1 MAVSGPKRMLRSL
14 LLRLPVAGIF
24 FGIMTQPRD
33 AFGPFVLDRAAGL
46 VRRDGEAIGLGQR
59 GIALLEALLSADG
72 QAVSKDD
79 LLARAWPGLI
89 VEEAN
94 LTVQIATLRKAL
106 GKAPNGLE
114 WIATVPRIGYRL
126 PHTHSPEPPPR
137 AVRPTMAVLPFGN
150 LSSDG
155 AYQYFADGMVE
166 DIIVAL
172 SRFRTFAVVARNS
185 SFAYKDRNAPIREIA
200 VSLGVRYILQGSV
213 RRHGDRLRVAV
224 QLVDADTDTHLWV
237 DRFDGDMSSLFDFQD
252 RITDA
257 VVGLVEPEVR
267 KAEIERA
274 RRKHPDSLDAY
285 DLYLRALPHFR
296 GATTAV
302 RAEAIRLL
310 EQAVQLD
317 PGFATGLAHA
327 AWAYERNETFGSG
340 LSEAERQRCLQLAE
354 TAFETGYDDPQ
365 VVAICALVFTNVGHD
380 RQRSLAMLRDARNA
394 NPNNPTVLSLF
405 AFLNVMAGDI
415 ETGRETFLR
424 AMHIAPGALE
434 NYEIMVGVGI
444 AHLFKGE
451 FERAVEWASRSL
463 AVNNEWLG
471 SYWTLAAAY
480 AHLGR
485 VEQAQATIAKLR
497 AKAPLMRLH
506 DLERHRPRYAERYE
520 IMIDGVRKA
529 GLPD

>member
-1 MAVSGPKRMLRSL
+1 MAQQRN
-14 LLRLPVAGIF
+14 
-24 FGIMTQPRD
+24 

-46 VRRDGEAIGLGQR
+46 VRRDGEEIGLGQR
-59 GIALLEALLSADG
+59 GLALLDALLSADG

-79 LLARAWPGLI
+79 LLARAWPGQT

-94 LTVQIATLRKAL
+94 LTVQIAALRKAL
-106 GKAPNGLE
+106 GKAPSGLE

-126 PHTHSPEPPPR
+126 PHAHSSETAPR
-137 AVRPTMAVLPFGN
+137 AVRPTIAVLPFES
-150 LSSDG
+150 LSGD
-155 AYQYFADGMVE
+155 AEYQYFAEGMVE

-185 SFAYKDRNAPIREIA
+185 SFVYRDRNAPIRDIA
-200 VSLGVRYILQGSV
+200 NALGVRYILQGSV

-224 QLVDADTDTHLWV
+224 QLIDADTDTHIWV
-237 DRFDGDMSSLFDFQD
+237 DRFDGDISSLFDFQD
-252 RITDA
+252 RITEA
-257 VVGLVEPEVR
+257 VVGLVEPEIR

-296 GATTAV
+296 GTTATV
-302 RAEAIRLL
+302 RAEAVRLL
-310 EQAVQLD
+310 EQAAHLD

-327 AWAYERNETFGSG
+327 AWAYERHETFGSG
-340 LSEAERQRCLQLAE
+340 LGDTERQRCLQLAE
-354 TAFETGYDDPQ
+354 TALEIGYDDPQ

-380 RQRSLAMLRDARNA
+380 HQRGLAMLRDARDA

-415 ETGRETFLR
+415 DIGRDTFLR
-424 AMHIAPGALE
+424 TLHIAPGALE
-434 NYEIMVGVGI
+434 NYEILVGVGI

-451 FERAVEWASRSL
+451 FEQAVDWASRSL

-471 SYWTLAAAY
+471 AYWTLAAAY

-497 AKAPLMRLH
+497 TKAPLMRVH

-520 IMIDGVRKA
+520 IMIGGVRKA

>member
-1 MAVSGPKRMLRSL
+1 M
-14 LLRLPVAGIF
+14 
-24 FGIMTQPRD
+24 
-33 AFGPFVLDRAAGL
+33 
-46 VRRDGEAIGLGQR
+46 RRDGEAIGLGRR
-59 GIALLEALLSADG
+59 GIALLDALLSADG

-94 LTVQIATLRKAL
+94 LTVQIAALRKAL

-126 PHTHSPEPPPR
+126 PHILSSEIPLR
-137 AVRPTMAVLPFGN
+137 AMRPTIAVLPFEN

-155 AYQYFADGMVE
+155 EYQYFADGTVE

-185 SFAYKDRNAPIREIA
+185 SFAYKDRNTPIRDIA
-200 VSLGVRYILQGSV
+200 NALGVRYILQGSV
-213 RRHGDRLRVAV
+213 RRHGDRLRVTV
-224 QLVDADTDTHLWV
+224 QLVDADADTHLWV
-237 DRFDGDMSSLFDFQD
+237 DRFDGELSDIFDFQD

-285 DLYLRALPHFR
+285 DLYLRALPYFR
-296 GATTAV
+296 GTTTTV
-302 RAEAIRLL
+302 RAEAVRLL
-310 EQAVQLD
+310 ERAVQLD
-317 PGFATGLAHA
+317 PGFATGLAYA
-327 AWAYERNETFGSG
+327 AWAYERYETFGSG
-340 LSEAERQRCLQLAE
+340 LSETERQRCLQLAE
-354 TAFETGYDDPQ
+354 TALETGYDDPQ

-415 ETGRETFLR
+415 ETGRDTFLR
-424 AMHIAPGALE
+424 ALQIAPGALE

-444 AHLFKGE
+444 ADLFKGE
-451 FERAVEWASRSL
+451 FEQAVEWALRSL
-463 AVNNEWLG
+463 VVNNEWLG
-471 SYWTLAAAY
+471 AYWTLAAAY

-485 VEQAQATIAKLR
+485 VEQAQTTIAKLR
-497 AKAPLMRLH
+497 AKAPLMRVH

>member
-1 MAVSGPKRMLRSL
+1 MAPL
-14 LLRLPVAGIF
+14 
-24 FGIMTQPRD
+24 RD
-33 AFGPFVLDRAAGL
+33 AFGPFVFDRAAGL
-46 VRRDGEAIGLGQR
+46 LRRDGEPVALGQR
-59 GIALLEALLSADG
+59 GVALLDALLSADG
-72 QAVSKDD
+72 QPVTKDD

-94 LTVQIATLRKAL
+94 LSVQIAALRKAL

-126 PHTHSPEPPPR
+126 PLAPAPDPSPRP
-137 AVRPTMAVLPFGN
+137 VRPSIAVLPFEN
-150 LSSDG
+150 LSSD
-155 AYQYFADGMVE
+155 ADYQYFAEGIVE

-172 SRFRTFAVVARNS
+172 SRFKTFAVVARNS
-185 SFAYKDRNAPIREIA
+185 SFAYRDRSTSISDIA
-200 VSLGVRYILQGSV
+200 QALGVRYILQGSV

-224 QLVDADTDTHLWV
+224 QLVDSDDDAHLWV
-237 DRFDGDMSSLFDFQD
+237 ERFDGDMASLFDFQD

-274 RRKHPDSLDAY
+274 RRKPPDSLDAY

-296 GATTAV
+296 GTSAAV
-302 RAEAIRLL
+302 RDEAIDLL
-310 EQAVQLD
+310 EQAVRLD
-317 PGFATGLAHA
+317 PEFATGLAHA
-327 AWAYERNETFGSG
+327 AWAYERQETFGSG
-340 LSEAERQRCLQLAE
+340 LGAADRRRCLELAE
-354 TAFETGYDDPQ
+354 KALEIGYEDPQ
-365 VVAICALVFTNVGHD
+365 LVAICALVFTNVGHD
-380 RQRSLAMLRDARNA
+380 HQRSLAMLRDARNA

-415 ETGRETFLR
+415 DTGRDTFLR
-424 AMHIAPGALE
+424 ALQIAPGALE
-434 NYEIMVGVGI
+434 NYEILVGIGI

-451 FERAVEWASRSL
+451 YEQAIDWASRSL
-463 AVNNEWLG
+463 AVNNDWLG

-485 VEQAQATIAKLR
+485 GEEAQATIAKLR
-497 AKAPLMRLH
+497 AKAPLMRVH
-506 DLERHRPRYAERYE
+506 DLERHRPRYADRYR